1 MKKDQFQYFY
11 RTYIMDEIKTPTSL
25 RDKYE
30 TERQYLYRL
39 LSKLNDAILSLASGN
54 VASYSLG
61 NRSVSYTDLDKIK
74 GLRKETEDRINEL
87 KALRSGR
94 SVRNCTTSVF
104 LDPSIILPRKW

>member
-1 MKKDQFQYFY
+1 MA
-11 RTYIMDEIKTPTSL
+11 EIKTPTSL

-30 TERQYLYRL
+30 KERIYLYEL
-39 LSKLNDAILSLASGN
+39 LSKIDDAVLALSSGN

-74 GLRKETEDRINEL
+74 GLRKETIDRIDEL
-87 KALRSGR
+87 EALLSGR

-104 LDPSIILPRKW
+104 LDPSIILPRRW

>member
-1 MKKDQFQYFY
+1 MA
-11 RTYIMDEIKTPTSL
+11 IPNSL
-25 RDKYE
+25 YEKYS
-30 TERQYLYRL
+30 TEREALYNL
-39 LSKLNDAILSLASGN
+39 LEKLDDAILSLASGN

-74 GLRKETEDRINEL
+74 GLRKETTDRIEEL
-87 KALRSGR
+87 EALLSGR